1 MNRFEAIW
9 QTAIGKKVAM
19 AVSGLVL
26 VGFLISHMASNVL
39 IFVDPAKLDHYAEWL
54 RSFGALLWVARAVLL
69 AMVGIHILAAYQ
81 LTQMARAAR
90 PQAYSQAERRVSTY
104 AARTMRWG
112 GVLILVFIVYHILHF
127 TTGTLHPD
135 FYPGEV
141 GRNLIRGMQVPW
153 TAAFYAVTMVAIGAH
168 FWHGIWSVFQTLGL
182 NHPAWNRTRATIAVG
197 LTLLVAGGFLSIPLA
212 ALFGLLR

>member
-1 MNRFEAIW
+1 MNRLEALW

-19 AVSGLVL
+19 AVSGLAL
-26 VGFLISHMASNVL
+26 VGFLVSHMASNVL

-54 RSFGALLWVARAVLL
+54 RSFGALLWVARAGLL
-69 AMVGIHILAAYQ
+69 AMVGI
-81 LTQMARAAR
+81 
-90 PQAYSQAERRVSTY
+90 
-104 AARTMRWG
+104 
-112 GVLILVFIVYHILHF
+112 HILHF

-141 GRNLIRGMQVPW
+141 GRNLISGMQVQW

-182 NHPAWNRTRATIAVG
+182 NHPAWNRTRTSIAVG

>member
-1 MNRFEAIW
+1 MNRLLALW

-19 AVSGLVL
+19 AVSGILL

-39 IFVDPAKLDHYAEWL
+39 IFVDPSKLDAYGEWL
-54 RSFGALLWVARAVLL
+54 RSFGALLWVARAGLL
-69 AMVGIHILAAYQ
+69 AMVAVHILAAYQ

-90 PQAYSQAERRVSTY
+90 PQPYARAEHRVSTY

-112 GVLILVFIVYHILHF
+112 GVLIAVFVVYHILHF

-135 FYPGEV
+135 FRPGEV
-141 GRNLIRGMQVPW
+141 GANLISGLQVTW
-153 TAAFYAVTMVAIGAH
+153 TAAFYAVVMVAIGAH

-182 NHPAWNRTRATIAVG
+182 NHPSWNRTRATVAVG
-197 LTLLVAGGFLSIPLA
+197 LTVLVAGGFLSIPLA

>member
-1 MNRFEAIW
+1 MNRLLVLW
-9 QTAIGKKVAM
+9 QSVIGKKVAM
-19 AVSGLVL
+19 AVSGMLL

-39 IFVDPAKLDHYAEWL
+39 VFVDPAKLDAYGAWL
-54 RSFGALLWVARAVLL
+54 RSFGPLLWVARAGLL

-81 LTQMARAAR
+81 LTQAARAAR
-90 PQAYSQAERRVSTY
+90 PQEYVRAERRVSTY

-112 GVLILVFIVYHILHF
+112 GVLIAVFIVYHILHL

-135 FYPGEV
+135 FREGEV
-141 GRNLIRGMQVPW
+141 GGNLIRGLQVPW
-153 TAAFYAVTMVAIGAH
+153 TAVFYTVVMVSIGAH

-182 NHPAWNRTRATIAVG
+182 NHPAWNRTRTSLAVG
-197 LTLLVAGGFLSIPLA
+197 LTVLVAGGFLSMPLA

>member
-1 MNRFEAIW
+1 
-9 QTAIGKKVAM
+9 
-19 AVSGLVL
+19 
-26 VGFLISHMASNVL
+26 
-39 IFVDPAKLDHYAEWL
+39 
-54 RSFGALLWVARAVLL
+54 
-69 AMVGIHILAAYQ
+69 
-81 LTQMARAAR
+81 MARRAR

-112 GVLILVFIVYHILHF
+112 GVLILVFIVFHILHF

-141 GRNLIRGMQVPW
+141 GRNLISGMQVQW

-182 NHPAWNRTRATIAVG
+182 NHPAWNRTRTSIAVG